1 MAEGDWL
8 AGRSL
13 RDTRLADEGVLVL
26 GIECPGGCFIGAPT
40 ADTEIRAG
48 DELILYGRVP
58 RIREL
63 DERLVGEAGNRAHR
77 KARAE
82 QGEATQEELARA
94 GR

>member
-8 AGRSL
+8 AGRAL

-26 GIECPGGCFIGAPT
+26 GIECPGGSFIGAPT
-40 ADTEIRAG
+40 ADTEIRA
-48 DELILYGRVP
+48 DDQLILYGRVP

-63 DERLVGEAGNRAHR
+63 DERLAGEAGNRAHQE
-77 KARAE
+77 ACAE
-82 QGEATQEELARA
+82 QGEAAQEELTRA